1 MAEGSLLLLEEYFS
15 AGVPLFLDELLK
27 IHAAKKLGA
36 FAERW
41 FKDARPWAREQLHAY
56 LDRPLKTP
64 GHEPLVKRMFKLAEA
79 AGDDATVARFLVAF
93 DRSIRREKR
102 RRYNWQ
108 TRDTEEHPATPRVT
122 VPRENFGW
130 HLNRPESRLF
140 SVHTRRYLQRRAWR
154 YFRRLGFRDPKR
166 YRAAVLQALPLY
178 RDADVDDGIHFLDNW
193 GMVHVL
199 FHDSDV
205 IWARPHGWFV
215 RGGKAL
221 RELKPA
227 PAFPDVWDADAVLA
241 TLLSAQARPVRRAAM
256 AMLKARPELL
266 QKLPFERVLEML
278 EHADSEIRALGVE
291 ALEKASGLESVP
303 LELWIRLLEGK
314 NLEVLEAVCGMM
326 GRIVLPDRLSTEQL
340 LRFSCAPLGPVA
352 KLGLDW
358 LRARTVPP
366 AQLLAL
372 AGVRAVSVA
381 KDAVALARER
391 MGGAPDFNPEWL
403 LAFLDSTLRATREAA
418 WAWFGEEKRARHRL
432 DLWAKLVESPYD
444 DVRTGIVGHLEK
456 FAAIDTALRVLLAR
470 APLETVWATVLLN
483 IHRGSRA
490 KRLAASQVADAIE
503 REPARAAQLL
513 PLLAVAAR
521 SIRAPEFRAGLA
533 AIVRTAARRPE
544 VAESVAKHF
553 PELKLAL

>member
-1 MAEGSLLLLEEYFS
+1 MAEGSLLLLEEYFA
-15 AGVPLFLDELLK
+15 AGAPQFLDELLK
-27 IHAAKKLGA
+27 VHAAKKLGA

-41 FKDARPWAREQLHAY
+41 FKDARPWAREQLWAY
-56 LDRPLKTP
+56 LDRPLNTP
-64 GHEPLVKRMFKLAEA
+64 GHEPLVKRLFKAAEA
-79 AGDDATVARFLVAF
+79 AGDDAAMSRFMAAF

-108 TRDTEEHPATPRVT
+108 TRDTEEIPSTPRVT
-122 VPRENFGW
+122 MPRDGRAYS
-130 HLNRPESRLF
+130 HPDLRLY

-178 RDADVDDGIHFLDNW
+178 RDEDVDDGIHFLDNW

-199 FHDSDV
+199 FHRSDV

-227 PAFPDVWDADAVLA
+227 PAFPDVWDGEAVLA
-241 TLLSAQARPVRRAAM
+241 TLLAAPARPVRRAAM
-256 AMLKARPELL
+256 AMLKAGPELL

-278 EHADSEIRALGVE
+278 DHADPEIRALGVE

-303 LELWIRLLEGK
+303 LDLWIRLLEGK
-314 NLEVLEAVCGMM
+314 NLEVLEAVCGLM

-340 LRFSCAPLGPVA
+340 LRFACGPLGPVA
-352 KLGLDW
+352 RLGVDW

-366 AQLLAL
+366 AQLVAL
-372 AGVRAVSVA
+372 SGVRAESVA

-391 MGGAPDFNPEWL
+391 MSPAPDFNPEWL
-403 LAFLDSTLRATREAA
+403 LAFLDSTLKETREAA
-418 WAWFGEEKRARHRL
+418 WTWFGEEKRARHRL
-432 DLWAKLVESPYD
+432 DMWAKLVESPYD
-444 DVRTGIVGHLEK
+444 DVRISIVRHLEK
-456 FAAIDTALRVLLAR
+456 FAEIDTALRVLLAR

-503 REPARAAQLL
+503 REPGRAAQLL

-533 AIVRTAARRPE
+533 AVVRTAVRRPE
-544 VAESVAKHF
+544 VAEAVARHF